1 MLQYN
6 RYLKNNARQLRKA
19 MTDAEQTLWHR
30 LRGKQLLGVQFY
42 RQKPIGSYIVDF
54 YSSKAMLVIE
64 IDGGQHA
71 EDNHRQKDFERDQY
85 LHQMGFTVL
94 RFDNLQVLR
103 EIDNVVEV
111 IFRAI
116 QEEIPPGP
124 PL

>member
-71 EDNHRQKDFERDQY
+71 EDSHRQKDFERDQY